1 MSFSSMDKENT
12 PPKHKSHSTRV
23 SPRTPPQVIKIG
35 KHTGRYKT
43 STMPIYHLTTPNS
56 DTESDATEPK
66 LLPPI
71 DFIPSSTTLL
81 ADVTTREVDRTSKWL
96 EDIVKFTMTPTEDTK
111 SERSLERKNTINV
124 KQHRVFSTSVVIHPR
139 DSKSATPPQIKEEIK
154 RKRKG
159 REGVAEEQPSSWI
172 ASEIFIIAQNQA
184 VGSLAGSKSDE
195 RQIKVAEDRIKT
207 VESESVYGA
216 YDDIESLMGDY
227 FEDLKERG
235 SDCGEE

>member
-1 MSFSSMDKENT
+1 MEKENT
-12 PPKHKSHSTRV
+12 PPKHKSHSTRA

-43 STMPIYHLTTPNS
+43 STMSVYHLMTPDS
-56 DTESDATEPK
+56 DTESDETEPK

-71 DFIPSSTTLL
+71 DFIPSSTSLL

-124 KQHRVFSTSVVIHPR
+124 KQHRVFSTSVVVHPR
-139 DSKSATPPQIKEEIK
+139 DAKSTTPPQIKEEVK
-154 RKRKG
+154 RRRKG
-159 REGVAEEQPSSWI
+159 RDAVAEEQSSSWI
-172 ASEIFIIAQNQA
+172 ASEIFSIAKNQA
-184 VGSLAGSKSDE
+184 AGSRVGSKSDE
-195 RQIKVAEDRIKT
+195 RKIKEPEDGIRM
-207 VESESVYGA
+207 VESEMVHEA